1 MGIIKD
7 SLKGENITK
16 LNLNEDIFD
25 DAIVVIEDETDTLPG
40 PTTPE
45 DNGVTSLLLDAI
57 NDEISTIDKYNVII
71 ANIQNYPDFIPVIQD
86 IVNEENNHVGM
97 LQELLKK
104 VSPNAEIISSGE
116 TEAKEI
122 LSMNEGLNM
131 NESVESP
138 YFKAFITNLGKY
150 NEGELVGELVEFPID
165 EQAFEEVLNRIG
177 INDYYEEWF
186 VTDYDC
192 NLDAFN
198 WSELGEYPSY
208 DELNEF
214 GEAVASIDDIEAV
227 NNALEVN
234 SDVAEVIEGLRD
246 GSITFVPDIRTDEDL
261 GYYYIDMMGEITP
274 DLANEYID
282 YEALGRDLSYDSY
295 EDDDGNDISAGEY
308 WCGDE
313 DASDREIGEAYVEEV
328 GVDGVSN
335 LDSYFD
341 YEAYGRDI
349 RMDSMI
355 TFTKDGIII
364 EE

>member
-1 MGIIKD
+1 MDKII
-7 SLKGENITK
+7 
-16 LNLNEDIFD
+16 LNEDIFD
-25 DAIVVIEDETDTLPG
+25 DAIVIVEEEPEPEVLPG
-40 PTTPE
+40 PATPE

-57 NDEISTIDKYNVII
+57 NDEVSTIDKYNVLL
-71 ANIQNYPDFIPVIQD
+71 ANIQTYPEFIPVIQD
-86 IVNEENNHVGM
+86 ILNEENNHVGM

-104 VSPNAEIISSGE
+104 VSPNAEQISNGE
-116 TEAKEI
+116 DEAKE
-122 LSMNEGLNM
+122 LLDM
-131 NESVESP
+131 NESLSINEAVESP

-150 NEGELVGELVEFPID
+150 NEGELVGEWVEFPID
-165 EQAFEEVLNRIG
+165 EDEFEEILERIG

-192 NLDAFN
+192 NLDSFN
-198 WSELGEYPSY
+198 WSELGEYPGY
-208 DELNEF
+208 DRLNEF
-214 GEAVASIDDIEAV
+214 GELVESIDDIEAV
-227 NNALEVN
+227 ENALEVN
-234 SDVAEVIEGLRD
+234 SDLEEVIEGLD
-246 GSITFVPDIRTDEDL
+246 NGSITFVSGINNDEDL
-261 GYYYIDMMGEITP
+261 GYYYIDMMGGITS
-274 DLANEYID
+274 DLAEEYID
-282 YEALGRDLSYDSY
+282 YEALGRDISFDSY

-313 DASDREIGEAYVEEV
+313 DASDREIGETFVEEV

-349 RMDSMI
+349 RMESNI